1 MLSLLKS
8 WGMLSYRVQ
17 QLSANFFFLMVT
29 HEFIQEGKENR
40 AKLQK
45 SSKEQGIEELYIREP
60 TAQEKTEKRVKIR
73 ENKIRKIDYMV
84 IAKRVEDLSTSCL
97 ANASAKLLAERP
109 TCLKN
114 TSKRKG

>member
-29 HEFIQEGKENR
+29 HEFTQEGKENR

-45 SSKEQGIEELYIREP
+45 SSKEQGIKELYMREP
-60 TAQEKTEKRVKIR
+60 NVQEKIEKRVKTR
-73 ENKIRKIDYMV
+73 ENKMRKIDYMV
-84 IAKRVEDLSTSCL
+84 IAKELKISQ
-97 ANASAKLLAERP
+97 LLA
-109 TCLKN
+109 
-114 TSKRKG
+114 